1 VFYIYRFAA
10 KGGINVMKKFDRT
23 DGTLLSAAG
32 MQTLLDAGRAL
43 DKNDI
48 LKGVQE
54 RVALKPDDWL
64 GGKNGTPDWQLRVG
78 LNLSMSQKH
87 RGHVRNLGRGVWRLT
102 ASGKQHMLT
111 PEFQKV
117 WPSQSRQV

>member
-1 VFYIYRFAA
+1 
-10 KGGINVMKKFDRT
+10 MKKFDRT

-43 DKNDI
+43 DKKDI

-117 WPSQSRQV
+117 WTSQSRQV

>member
-1 VFYIYRFAA
+1 
-10 KGGINVMKKFDRT
+10 MKKFDRT

-87 RGHVRNLGRGVWRLT
+87 LGHVRNLGRGVWRLT